1 MECAAARCTAK
12 PFATCAPKRKHTC
25 ISLKNCPYRCCTDP
39 GRRGSTRLSLL
50 ASSTHYCTEAGAHM
64 NSAPLPPAAAASH
77 SNASDGGQLSPPS
90 PDSNY
95 KRHLASPSPGV
106 EDTPSSTQK
115 VQQQQ
120 QQQQQQQEQLC
131 VASSSPA
138 TTSPVHTVLTPT
150 ANGNTQQPSPPS
162 HPDLLLPNTHAQ
174 PTTPSSLSWKPMMP
188 R

>member
-1 MECAAARCTAK
+1 MQGKTLRHVIPKENIHASHRKTAHIVAALILDVEE
-12 PFATCAPKRKHTC
+12 APASPCWHPQLTIAPRLAHT
-25 ISLKNCPYRCCTDP
+25 
-39 GRRGSTRLSLL
+39 
-50 ASSTHYCTEAGAHM
+50 HM

-77 SNASDGGQLSPPS
+77 SNASDGGQLPPPI

-120 QQQQQQQEQLC
+120 QQQQQEQLC
-131 VASSSPA
+131 VASSSSA
-138 TTSPVHTVLTPT
+138 TTSPVHTALIPT
-150 ANGNTQQPSPPS
+150 ANGNTQQPATPS
-162 HPDLLLPNTHAQ
+162 HPDLLLPNNHAQ